1 MKASTAYVE
10 TTSPSASSAGTMTIT
25 GVQVASSSKTEEGRS
40 AYLTIEPAYGDGSMI
55 KYELQNFKS
64 HEEAKEY
71 SEIEFIIGKN
81 YYILE
86 GDMVITIEDAPFVD
100 ANGRT
105 MLPLRVIANAFDI
118 PDSDIIWSP
127 SAQTVTIKN
136 KLGKTVTVAI
146 GSNIITVDGVES
158 EMDTKAV
165 IKNGRTYLPVRP
177 VLNSLGIDD
186 SDIIWDSSENK
197 ITVNYRY

>member
-1 MKASTAYVE
+1 
-10 TTSPSASSAGTMTIT
+10 
-25 GVQVASSSKTEEGRS
+25 
-40 AYLTIEPAYGDGSMI
+40 
-55 KYELQNFKS
+55 
-64 HEEAKEY
+64 
-71 SEIEFIIGKN
+71 
-81 YYILE
+81 
-86 GDMVITIEDAPFVD
+86 MVITIEDAPFVD

-136 KLGKTVTVAI
+136 KLGKTVTAAI

-177 VLNSLGIDD
+177 VLNSLGVDD